1 MSNTQPTVNL
11 EIVPSNV
18 ASSGTISY
26 KNGNPIIQFIIGE
39 QQRALLG
46 RTVRLVGKYRV
57 RNDTGSAI
65 GSYVDPTDQTWQNA
79 RLGVYS
85 VIDQLI
91 IKSQITHQTIEHIK
105 HYNRFCSSFIPVLNS
120 LQDGLGHLSQTAL
133 IMPNYETFKQTV
145 LANPAQR
152 SSGNSFCCH
161 LPCGLFNGVQAV
173 PLQATKGLLVEIH
186 LAPDN
191 NVLYTQDGGAGLA
204 NAYYELEDVRLVA
217 EATAVDTDTTG
228 TFEYNSVS
236 SYYTSINSSNAIINF
251 NLGLSRVLGAFM
263 SFLPSQNINNLKQ
276 DGMATSVLV
285 GGTDRY
291 LDAGSSTSSVAPIKQ
306 AVFLKGGQR
315 FPLEYNLDTVQQN
328 APNDLATAYNQQNN
342 VDPALQRNFMDAVR
356 SFSNIARTQASTNN
370 TSLDCPIGTLSQT
383 GGLVGGWDKTVA
395 DGGGVHGCGV
405 NYDSISDQGQNFS
418 TENWGVQ
425 LETGITQDVPH
436 SVYLFIHA
444 KNTLVFNQGGVQV
457 VS

>member
-1 MSNTQPTVNL
+1 MSNTKPTINL

-57 RNDTGSAI
+57 RNDTGSAL
-65 GSYVDPTDQTWQNA
+65 GSYVALDDQTWQNS
-79 RLGVYS
+79 RLGIYS
-85 VIDQLI
+85 VIDQLV

-120 LQDGLGHLSQTAL
+120 LHDGIGHLSQTAL
-133 IMPNYETFKQTV
+133 IMPNYQTFKRTV
-145 LANPAQR
+145 LATPAQR

-161 LPCGLFNGVQAV
+161 LPCGLFNGIQAI

-191 NVLYTQDGGAGLA
+191 NVLYTQDGGVGLA
-204 NAYYELEDVRLVA
+204 NAYYELQDVRLVA

-263 SFLPSQNINNLKQ
+263 SFLPSQNINNVRQ
-276 DGMATSVLV
+276 DGMSTSVLL

-291 LDAGSSTSSVAPIKQ
+291 LNAASSTSSIAAVKQ

-315 FPLEYNLDTVQQN
+315 FPLEYNLDTEQQN

-342 VDPALQRNFMDAVR
+342 VDPALQRNFMDAVK

-370 TSLDCPIGTLSQT
+370 TFLSCPIGTLSQSNV
-383 GGLVGGWDKTVA
+383 VGGFDKTVA
-395 DGGGVHGCGV
+395 DGGGVHGVGV

-425 LETGITQDVPH
+425 LETGITQDQPH

>member
-1 MSNTQPTVNL
+1 MSNQQPTVNL

-57 RNDTGSAI
+57 RNDTGAGA
-65 GSYVDPTDQTWQNA
+65 GSYVLKTDETFQNN

-85 VIDQLI
+85 IIDQLV

-120 LQDGLGHLSQTAL
+120 LEDGVGHLSETAL
-133 IMPNYETFKQTV
+133 IMPNFKCFKDSV
-145 LANPAQR
+145 LAIPSQR
-152 SSGNSFCCH
+152 GSGNSFCCH

-173 PLQATKGLLVEIH
+173 PLAATKGLLVEIH

-191 NVLYTQDGGAGLA
+191 NVLYTQDGSVGLA

-217 EATAVDTDTTG
+217 EATAMDSDTSG
-228 TFEYNSVS
+228 TFEYKSVS

-263 SFLPSQNINNLKQ
+263 NFLPAQNINNLRQ

-285 GGTDRY
+285 GGTNNY
-291 LDAGSSTSSVAPIKQ
+291 LDEDSSTNSVAPIKQ
-306 AVFLKGGQR
+306 AVFMKGGQR
-315 FPLEYNLDTVQQN
+315 FPLEYNLDTIQQGL
-328 APNDLATAYNQQNN
+328 PNTVVGNHNQNTS

-356 SFSNIARTQASTNN
+356 GFSQIGRTMASTNN
-370 TSLDCPIGTLSQT
+370 TFLDCPIGSLSQQA
-383 GGLVGGWDKTVA
+383 LVGGFDKTVA
-395 DGGGVHGCGV
+395 EGGSVFGVGV
-405 NYDSISDQGQNFS
+405 NYDSISDEGQDFS

-444 KNTLVFNQGGVQV
+444 KNTLVFNDGGVQV